1 MTKEWNQVEKGDGEE
16 RNMDERLAA
25 FYGPAL
31 PEQPLPASSWL
42 DVRSQLRE
50 RRAYRERF
58 LRRWQFRRYRRERGR
73 VPPFVQD
80 AFARIVYEARF
91 PINASMLRCVVSP
104 RTRLPEV
111 RVSLLNRRHIRL
123 LLPSLLEGNIEP
135 TILDVVLATGLARF
149 LSMRRPG
156 YILPRLLLFGAVL
169 FAYVMLILS
178 YLKGIPLNIL
188 LIAIGLCI
196 VLSMVVLWIVGGQ
209 RRAMAVRADSLMV
222 QWLGRG
228 RACQG
233 LHALADRSRAP
244 SRRRWGELSLTER
257 IGRVCGTQVQL
268 EQERLTLVR

>member
-1 MTKEWNQVEKGDGEE
+1 VMEKQ
-16 RNMDERLAA
+16 RTYL
-25 FYGPAL
+25 
-31 PEQPLPASSWL
+31 QPLSL
-42 DVRSQLRE
+42 DEGVEIESQAGSPCFIDPQEQVAQRE
-50 RRAYRERF
+50 
-58 LRRWQFRRYRRERGR
+58 
-73 VPPFVQD
+73 
-80 AFARIVYEARF
+80 
-91 PINASMLRCVVSP
+91 
-104 RTRLPEV
+104 EV
-111 RVSLLNRRHIRL
+111 GH
-123 LLPSLLEGNIEP
+123 IEP
-135 TILDVVLATGLARF
+135 TILDVVLATGLVRF

-156 YILPRLLLFGAVL
+156 YILPRLLLFGVVL

-268 EQERLTLVR
+268 EQEHLTLVR